1 MVLNLKGV
9 FFNISFIRSSF
20 VENKRI
26 NSWSFIQYESQFRK
40 LYIPLFVLGHHGH
53 KARAHKEDWSLGY
66 PGPRQWTEQLSK
78 QEKQSVNVFQLWIHK
93 NYLYIPYLWL
103 SARRRKVMFQTMQ
116 YFEQNY
122 SKSAHSFRSSAWLE
136 IQMEGLFITEFEHCT
151 YFIHHPGR
159 QSNKRQVVNYEN
171 FS

>member
-1 MVLNLKGV
+1 
-9 FFNISFIRSSF
+9 
-20 VENKRI
+20 
-26 NSWSFIQYESQFRK
+26 
-40 LYIPLFVLGHHGH
+40 
-53 KARAHKEDWSLGY
+53 
-66 PGPRQWTEQLSK
+66 
-78 QEKQSVNVFQLWIHK
+78 
-93 NYLYIPYLWL
+93 
-103 SARRRKVMFQTMQ
+103 MFQTMQ

-171 FS
+171 FSQAVSFSIFHDLGSNFHNEQVHGHQRNSGPWSGNHRPFFCLRVWNQAKRKELNNIRSYRKQQGGQVRQVGLIKQVCCLNTYRRFQ